1 MPQVFDTPVVDALV
15 RYEKRFAGFVE
26 AGLED
31 GSISSHVS
39 GPAAARVLLCVTQGM
54 RVIGKTGRTR
64 ADMEG
69 MVETA
74 MRVVS

>member
-1 MPQVFDTPVVDALV
+1 M
-15 RYEKRFAGFVE
+15 E

-31 GSISSHVS
+31 GSIPPHVS
-39 GPAAARVLLCVTQGM
+39 GPAAARVLLCVMQGM

-69 MVETA
+69 MVNTA